1 MEGINLEFS
10 SSVVLKA
17 NSLMLLMPEELDPAD
32 MQALGLSS
40 WGPDVVRSAYKIP
53 ATVDI
58 ATYKGKLS
66 NRSETIAVKEPFA
79 KEGDGMTAKYFYV
92 WHDAT
97 LYSDA
102 WAGLTEADGAGF
114 SLQRVDKTTMGYE
127 ASAWKAAKPT
137 MGAL

>member
-1 MEGINLEFS
+1 M
-10 SSVVLKA
+10 
-17 NSLMLLMPEELDPAD
+17 
-32 MQALGLSS
+32 GLSE

-58 ATYKGKLS
+58 ASYKGKLS
-66 NRSETIAVKEPFA
+66 NRGETIAIKEPFA
-79 KEGDGMTAKYFYV
+79 KEGDGMTAKYFYI

-102 WAGLTEADGAGF
+102 WAGLVEADGAGY

-127 ASAWKAAKPT
+127 AGAWKAAPPT
-137 MGAL
+137 MGEL

>member
-1 MEGINLEFS
+1 
-10 SSVVLKA
+10 
-17 NSLMLLMPEELDPAD
+17 
-32 MQALGLSS
+32 
-40 WGPDVVRSAYKIP
+40 
-53 ATVDI
+53 
-58 ATYKGKLS
+58 
-66 NRSETIAVKEPFA
+66 
-79 KEGDGMTAKYFYV
+79 MTAKYFYI